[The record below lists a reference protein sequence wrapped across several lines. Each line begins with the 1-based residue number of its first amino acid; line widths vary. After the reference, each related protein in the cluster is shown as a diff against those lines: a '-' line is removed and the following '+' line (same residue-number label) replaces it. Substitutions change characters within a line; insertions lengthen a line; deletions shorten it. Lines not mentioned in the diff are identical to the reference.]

1 MNTNIPFLELRRFT
15 GKYRELFISYFD
27 AVSLDILAKILFLSG
42 FSFFLSVSF
51 RLFFFFTAEDF
62 FLLGEIEKF
71 SGLINT
77 LLFSIDTQIT
87 GLVFFASL
95 VTYFEKNP
103 GFLDINIEYKKI
115 TVVLIALK
123 IITFVSFLPLP
134 NTLLNIL
141 IIGFIIGFPSRRESE
156 QINQIFWFFIFAIL
170 LHEFILIT
178 LELFNIGLVAQ
189 IRNNIPSSFHSIQQT
204 FFNLN
209 TILDPF
215 LMFYIVSKYRWEVE
229 DFEKFFKYLL
239 YFSTIVAIEFLIVIS
254 SIVMGSGIG
263 IDSAFNLLMFNSV
276 IVGSYHI
283 VGRLALIGLFF
294 SLYLF
299 SRYREYKYIFFLL
312 FMFGLMLSTL
322 NRQVVLSGLLCLGM
336 IFIIEVLMNEQ
347 NNIRKFF
354 KLVPVIII
362 AIGIPILANIQVQN
376 IRGDDAQSIVQ
387 GIQKRSL
394 KFAKAGDVVVKTFP
408 LGSGVGLQQ
417 FFSGSRLIPSNLSD
431 SLGYAY
437 EYDLWQVDRLTIG
450 QKQDTDRLDQQR
462 GFSVHSSYLET
473 IVELGL
479 IGLFLILYLFIYI
492 ANHFFRIFSI
502 NKNQSLSVSLTQML
516 SVFMMTASVMV
527 SILATS
533 KFNDFWLI
541 ALTIGF
547 LNAVK
552 NSSLKLHQEI

>member
-1 MNTNIPFLELRRFT
+1 
-15 GKYRELFISYFD
+15 
-27 AVSLDILAKILFLSG
+27 
-42 FSFFLSVSF
+42 
-51 RLFFFFTAEDF
+51 
-62 FLLGEIEKF
+62 
-71 SGLINT
+71 
-77 LLFSIDTQIT
+77 
-87 GLVFFASL
+87 
-95 VTYFEKNP
+95 
-103 GFLDINIEYKKI
+103 
-115 TVVLIALK
+115 
-123 IITFVSFLPLP
+123 
-134 NTLLNIL
+134 
-141 IIGFIIGFPSRRESE
+141 
-156 QINQIFWFFIFAIL
+156 
-170 LHEFILIT
+170 
-178 LELFNIGLVAQ
+178 
-189 IRNNIPSSFHSIQQT
+189 
-204 FFNLN
+204 
-209 TILDPF
+209 
-215 LMFYIVSKYRWEVE
+215 
-229 DFEKFFKYLL
+229 
-239 YFSTIVAIEFLIVIS
+239 
-254 SIVMGSGIG
+254 
-263 IDSAFNLLMFNSV
+263 
-276 IVGSYHI
+276 
-283 VGRLALIGLFF
+283 
-294 SLYLF
+294 
-299 SRYREYKYIFFLL
+299 
-312 FMFGLMLSTL
+312 
-322 NRQVVLSGLLCLGM
+322 
-336 IFIIEVLMNEQ
+336 MNEQ

-450 QKQDTDRLDQQR
+450 QKQDTDRLDQER

-552 NSSLKLHQEI
+552 NSSLKLHHEI